1 MADKY
6 ALLSVS
12 DKNGILPFAREL
24 IKLGYKILST
34 GGTLK
39 ALQADNIEAIE
50 VSEYTKSDEMFD
62 GRVKTLHPKI
72 HGGILHR
79 RDNENDSTTAN
90 KHGIFNICLVCVNLY
105 PFKATIEQTRD
116 FDTIV
121 ENIDIG
127 GPSMV
132 RAAAKNFKDVVV
144 VVDSNDYNMI
154 IETLQNNCNTLEFRR
169 NLMMK
174 AFSHTAR
181 YDSMIAN
188 YMYERFSGGF
198 GNEVFIVGKKVMET
212 NYGENP
218 HQKGALY
225 EYDRL
230 YTEHFKSL
238 KGVASFNNLT
248 DMNAAIK
255 IASAFGDK
263 DCVCIVKHGNPCGF
277 ALKDNLIESYQH
289 ALKCDSVSAYGGV
302 VAINGILD
310 LKLANEILKSYIEVV
325 VASHVTDEA
334 LQAFSHKKRIKIFT
348 CGNKEQNQ
356 RLYFPRD
363 KWDFKHIEGGF
374 VYQNS
379 DFIEPNEVQDSI
391 CKSEAKATAQQ
402 MLDLEIAYKIAS
414 LTKSNCV
421 AYVKQGS
428 LVAIGMGMTSR
439 VDASHAA
446 IKKAKEMNLDLKG
459 CVLASEAFFPF
470 KDSIEL
476 AASIGVSAIIEPGG
490 SIRDDE
496 VIESANKHN
505 IALYFSGKRHF
516 LH

>member
-1 MADKY
+1 MTQKY

-12 DKNGILPFAREL
+12 DKTDIIPFAKGL
-24 IKLGYKILST
+24 IELGYKILST

-39 ALQADNIEAIE
+39 VLQENGIESIE
-50 VSEYTKSDEMFD
+50 VSSYTQSEEMFD

-79 RDNENDSTTAN
+79 RDNKEDKLTAE
-90 KHGIFNICLVCVNLY
+90 KHGIFNISLVCVNLY
-105 PFKATIEQTRD
+105 PFKATIEKTD
-116 FDTIV
+116 CFDTII

-127 GPSMV
+127 GPSMI
-132 RAAAKNFKDVVV
+132 RAAAKNFQHVVV
-144 VVDSNDYNMI
+144 VVDSKDYGYILEN
-154 IETLQNNCNTLEFRR
+154 LKSNNTLEFRR

-174 AFSHTAR
+174 AFSHTAE
-181 YDSMIAN
+181 YDCMIAN
-188 YMYERFSGGF
+188 YMSSRFRDGF
-198 GNEVFIVGKKVMET
+198 GDSVFITGKKVMDT

-218 HQKGALY
+218 HQKGSLY
-225 EYDRL
+225 EYNEF
-230 YTEHFKSL
+230 YSKHFKSL

-263 DCVCIVKHGNPCGF
+263 DCVCVVKHGNPCGF
-277 ALKDNLIESYQH
+277 SLKDNLIESYRH
-289 ALKCDSVSAYGGV
+289 ALQCDSVSAYGGV
-302 VAINGILD
+302 VAINGVLD
-310 LKLANEILKSYIEVV
+310 VELSKEILKSYIEVV
-325 VASHVTDEA
+325 VASHVTPEA
-334 LQAFSHKKRIKIFT
+334 LESFSHKKRIKIFT
-348 CGNKEQNQ
+348 CNNAENS

-363 KWDFKHIEGGF
+363 TWDFKHIEGGF

-379 DFIEPNEVQDSI
+379 DFITANEVRNSK
-391 CKSEAKATAQQ
+391 CVSKAKATQAQ

-421 AYVKQGS
+421 TYVKDGS

-446 IKKAKEMNLDLKG
+446 IKKAGEMGLDLKG

-476 AASIGVSAIIEPGG
+476 AASVGVSAVIEPGG

-496 VIESANKHN
+496 VIQEADKHN